1 MICPHC
7 GGHIDPVREKEY
19 SKKTPMG
26 GDNKYFSFAL
36 TVGLIREKAILFN
49 DSINEFWIP
58 VSQMRYS
65 DGNISDLKVGD
76 TVTIEIA
83 DWICKQKGLFDKEPE
98 PPSKIDSGSG
108 PIGSILNGDK
118 DDTIPF

>member
-7 GGHIDPVREKEY
+7 GGHIDETRKEEY
-19 SKKTPMG
+19 SKKTPIG
-26 GDNKYFSFAL
+26 GDNKYLPFVL

-58 VSQMRYS
+58 VSQMRYE
-65 DGNISDLKVGD
+65 DGNIKDLKVGD

-83 DWICKQKGLFDKEPE
+83 DWIAKQKGLSE
-98 PPSKIDSGSG
+98 PPAKIDSGSG

-118 DDTIPF
+118 DDSIPF